1 MKQKIVCKNV
11 TRSIRTGIKT
21 KPYKV
26 TRRICNDKYREM
38 YHFNVKGYFRNDDKS
53 CYENHRGIDMPY
65 TSKFTKK
72 RCGWY
77 LNDKEKLSNDFR
89 FINKENNIVWRQN

>member
-11 TRSIRTGIKT
+11 TRNIRTGRKT
-21 KPYKV
+21 SKKV

-38 YHFNVKGYFRNDDKS
+38 YHFNVKGYFRDDDKS
-53 CYENHRGIDMPY
+53 CYENHRGINMPY